1 MALTADDLRR
11 QARTSR
17 LSAML
22 GGNRERRQAPMRQ
35 PKPPDAPPPLETMA
49 PSKAQETGQ
58 LAGAISGAASTLAG
72 FIDPTLGVMI
82 GMIGGAARQ
91 SAVSGVMAEEA
102 QAAKEMAER
111 NELRLGEA
119 RRQEVDY
126 QRRLNQAQRGAQGR
140 QAQPQGM
147 PMQPAPGAQV
157 AMGATDKSKALLT
170 GGM

>member
-17 LSAML
+17 LSAMM

-49 PSKAQETGQ
+49 PSKAQETGA
-58 LAGAISGAASTLAG
+58 LAGAIAGAASTLAG
-72 FIDPTLGVMI
+72 FIRPELGVMI
-82 GMIGGAARQ
+82 GMVGNAARQ
-91 SAVSGVMAEEA
+91 SAVSGVMADEA
-102 QAAKEMAER
+102 QAAEAMAER
-111 NELRLGEA
+111 NKLRLGEA

-126 QRRLNQAQRGAQGR
+126 KRRLNQAQRGAQGR
-140 QAQPQGM
+140 PGQAQGM
-147 PMQPAPGAQV
+147 PMQPMQGTQV
-157 AMGATDKSKALLT
+157 AMGAADKSKALLT